1 MSNVPGPSELKLQIS
16 ITSDKTVLD
25 LKKAIAQKSDVE
37 AERQRLIYSG
47 ASSAGYSSF
56 SNISDVPYP
65 IGRVLKVL
73 WGGDVLMLTLTS
85 H

>member
-1 MSNVPGPSELKLQIS
+1 MITCQVLMLNVPGPSELKLQIS

-47 ASSAGYSSF
+47 AFSAEYSLAF
-56 SNISDVPYP
+56 LTFP
-65 IGRVLKVL
+65 IP
-73 WGGDVLMLTLTS
+73 
-85 H
+85 

>member
-1 MSNVPGPSELKLQIS
+1 MLNVPGPSELKLQIS
-16 ITSDKTVLD
+16 ILSDKTVLD

-47 ASSAGYSSF
+47 ACLNEYLSF
-56 SNISDVPYP
+56 SDFRHP

-73 WGGDVLMLTLTS
+73 DDGYFLMLILMS
-85 H
+85 D